1 MDVQSGGPGNM
12 FSERTAGAMKPVRKN
27 NDPIDPARRLDRI
40 QWFRNTR
47 QFAGLSIDAEF
58 TNISVALLS
67 AKGWGKFLKF
77 DPVEYLVHPLP
88 EHMSKSA
95 QSVVTTK
102 HANNTKPSLLTVEQ
116 LSFDLTQQLH
126 HTLGLLKLQANNVIN
141 DLLIAA
147 VIDPGIWKTDFDGQ
161 IVYVPLCNG
170 QHLAQSSGLC
180 IVDAFPLTDLAVG
193 GTGKHLDKLALW
205 FLLADRKE
213 PIATTCRILI
223 PSVHNEELTIL
234 PQSDGLDSE
243 YPFITQSESTLH
255 DLPSIAREA
264 LAKPNTTAVEFIAFS
279 KSDYVKIG
287 KVDFNDKSVAIKMLD
302 ELFCEQ
308 TFLPASVAAVMAAFF
323 VDQVPS
329 NLPWISNCEVPRIL
343 GRIAPGRPAC
353 WRRLIE
359 QMADFRPSAMKLR
372 EAI

>member
-1 MDVQSGGPGNM
+1 
-12 FSERTAGAMKPVRKN
+12 MKPVRKN
-27 NDPIDPARRLDRI
+27 NDPLDPAQRLDRI

-47 QFAGLSIDAEF
+47 QFAGLSIDPQF
-58 TNISVALLS
+58 SNISVALLA

-77 DPVEYLVHPLP
+77 DPVEFLVHPLP
-88 EHMSKSA
+88 EQISKLA
-95 QSVVTTK
+95 QSVVTTQQ
-102 HANNTKPSLLTVEQ
+102 ANNAAPSLLTVEQ

-126 HTLGLLKLQANNVIN
+126 HALGLLKLQANNVIN

-170 QHLAQSSGLC
+170 QHLAQSTGLC
-180 IVDAFPLTDLAVG
+180 IVDSFPLTDLAVG
-193 GTGKHLDKLALW
+193 GTGKNLDKLALW

-223 PSVHNEELTIL
+223 PSVHNEEFTIL

-243 YPFITQSESTLH
+243 FPFIKQSASTFH
-255 DLPSIAREA
+255 DLPPIAREA
-264 LAKPNTTAVEFIAFS
+264 LAKPNTTAVEFIAFN
-279 KSDYVKIG
+279 KSAYTELG
-287 KVDFNDKSVAIKMLD
+287 KVDFDDKLVATKMLD
-302 ELFCEQ
+302 ELLCEQ
-308 TFLPASVAAVMAAFF
+308 RFLSASVAAVMAAFF

-359 QMADFRPSAMKLR
+359 QMADFRPAAMKLR